1 MLIVQVYKFAF
12 ATSSVC
18 SPVGRAER
26 FGVSNQSYGCIQE
39 SFWEVHVKER
49 GGGVR
54 NKYAKS
60 CGKNKDTNE
69 QVRLILHGSHKMKQ
83 KSFGQS

>member
-1 MLIVQVYKFAF
+1 VLIVQVYKFAF

-49 GGGVR
+49 GGGP
-54 NKYAKS
+54 
-60 CGKNKDTNE
+60 E
-69 QVRLILHGSHKMKQ
+69 
-83 KSFGQS
+83 